1 MKRSLVRALLGID
14 TRNCPFSDRVT
25 VRYRAAPN
33 KEEQPFVVFPPP
45 PLVLSGHAAS
55 LTPVLIGHAASL
67 TPY

>member
-45 PLVLSGHAAS
+45 RAGVGGPPRPALVLSGHAAS
-55 LTPVLIGHAASL
+55 LTP
-67 TPY
+67 Y